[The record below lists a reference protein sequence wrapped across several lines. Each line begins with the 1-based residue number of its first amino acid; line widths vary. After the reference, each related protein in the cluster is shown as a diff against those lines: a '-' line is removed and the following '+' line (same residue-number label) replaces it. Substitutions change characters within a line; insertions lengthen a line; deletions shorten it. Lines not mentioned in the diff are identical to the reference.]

1 MNKKNINFK
10 IFKAY
15 DIRGIYPSELNRE
28 AVFAIGRAF
37 ARKTR
42 AKQVVVGRDM
52 RLSGSILKKYLI
64 QGLAQEGVREIID
77 IGLVPIDAVYFSVGI
92 LKYEAGIVITASHN
106 PKEYNGLKMVRR
118 SVDDMDWVRGND
130 LARIVQKVNTG
141 GKNVGNGEIKIIK
154 KNIYPEYIRHVLS
167 FVNVK
172 NIKPLKV
179 VIDAGNGMA
188 GKVMP
193 ILEKYLPIKTIH
205 LNYRLDGN
213 FPAHPSNPLLPES
226 QVQISKKIKETKAD
240 CGVIFDGDTDRLF
253 FVDEDG
259 KFIRAD
265 ITLLLLAK
273 LFLERE
279 AGAGIAYNLICS
291 KIVPKMIE
299 QWGGRAIRTAVGFV
313 NVAQG
318 MKKNKGIMGGEVSAH
333 YSFRDNTYA
342 DSGFIA
348 LVILLELLSEID
360 KPLSQIVKP
369 FYAYHKLPEINT
381 LVEDIDEKIE
391 EIKNKYKRCSQD
403 YLDGVTVDNWEKRG
417 WWFNVRPSNTE
428 PLLRLTIEA
437 KDKKMTMKL
446 KKDLV
451 KLIKK

>member
-1 MNKKNINFK
+1 
-10 IFKAY
+10 
-15 DIRGIYPSELNRE
+15 
-28 AVFAIGRAF
+28 
-37 ARKTR
+37 
-42 AKQVVVGRDM
+42 
-52 RLSGSILKKYLI
+52 
-64 QGLAQEGVREIID
+64 
-77 IGLVPIDAVYFSVGI
+77 
-92 LKYEAGIVITASHN
+92 
-106 PKEYNGLKMVRR
+106 
-118 SVDDMDWVRGND
+118 
-130 LARIVQKVNTG
+130 
-141 GKNVGNGEIKIIK
+141 
-154 KNIYPEYIRHVLS
+154 
-167 FVNVK
+167 
-172 NIKPLKV
+172 
-179 VIDAGNGMA
+179 
-188 GKVMP
+188 
-193 ILEKYLPIKTIH
+193 
-205 LNYRLDGN
+205 
-213 FPAHPSNPLLPES
+213 
-226 QVQISKKIKETKAD
+226 
-240 CGVIFDGDTDRLF
+240 
-253 FVDEDG
+253 
-259 KFIRAD
+259 
-265 ITLLLLAK
+265 
-273 LFLERE
+273 
-279 AGAGIAYNLICS
+279 
-291 KIVPKMIE
+291 MIE

-381 LVEDIDEKIE
+381 LVEDINEKIE

>member
-1 MNKKNINFK
+1 
-10 IFKAY
+10 
-15 DIRGIYPSELNRE
+15 
-28 AVFAIGRAF
+28 
-37 ARKTR
+37 
-42 AKQVVVGRDM
+42 
-52 RLSGSILKKYLI
+52 
-64 QGLAQEGVREIID
+64 
-77 IGLVPIDAVYFSVGI
+77 
-92 LKYEAGIVITASHN
+92 
-106 PKEYNGLKMVRR
+106 
-118 SVDDMDWVRGND
+118 
-130 LARIVQKVNTG
+130 
-141 GKNVGNGEIKIIK
+141 
-154 KNIYPEYIRHVLS
+154 
-167 FVNVK
+167 
-172 NIKPLKV
+172 
-179 VIDAGNGMA
+179 
-188 GKVMP
+188 
-193 ILEKYLPIKTIH
+193 LPIKTIH

-381 LVEDIDEKIE
+381 LVEEKIE